1 MASVIQSYLQ
11 GGSMSN
17 RADTLARAEQDRARS
32 ATLLRIGVVCFVLVC
47 LVAMAVSQ
55 ASFSRLM
62 NLGIIIGAIGIS
74 IGVILAYAVKSSM
87 PAGQRTNI
95 RLVVIMCVT
104 VSIAVVMYF
113 AFIAWPT

>member
-47 LVAMAVSQ
+47 LVAIAVSQ
-55 ASFSRLM
+55 ASVSRLI

-87 PAGQRTNI
+87 SAGQRTNI